1 MKKKTNVVPIHT
13 KNDKQCIKKYRP
25 LSLLPICSKIFE
37 KSFLTNCTSFLMKM
51 TYYHLTNQ
59 AFDPVKYITHKI
71 YQSFDNDLEVRRVFL
86 DISKAFDKVWHEGLI
101 LKLSRNGICGNLLNL
116 LKDFLK
122 YRKQSVRLDGQNS
135 SWKGIISGDLQGS
148 ILGTLLFL
156 IYINDF
162 SNGLLS
168 NCKLFVDG
176 RSHFSV
182 VHDAAKSSSEVIS
195 DLAKISEWAFK
206 WKISFN
212 LVCETRQWKVFLLT
226 ALPRIPLIY

>member
-86 DISKAFDKVWHEGLI
+86 DISKAFDKVWHERLI
-101 LKLSRNGICGNLLNL
+101 LKLSLNGMSGNLLNL

-122 YRKQSVRLDGQNS
+122 YRKQSVLLDGQNS
-135 SWKGIISGDLQGS
+135 SWKGIISGDPLRKV
-148 ILGTLLFL
+148 
-156 IYINDF
+156 Y
-162 SNGLLS
+162 
-168 NCKLFVDG
+168 
-176 RSHFSV
+176 V
-182 VHDAAKSSSEVIS
+182 VPLRIS
-195 DLAKISEWAFK
+195 AKISLILWYSIK
-206 WKISFN
+206 S
-212 LVCETRQWKVFLLT
+212 LY
-226 ALPRIPLIY
+226 RICCSSLSSSNRSVP